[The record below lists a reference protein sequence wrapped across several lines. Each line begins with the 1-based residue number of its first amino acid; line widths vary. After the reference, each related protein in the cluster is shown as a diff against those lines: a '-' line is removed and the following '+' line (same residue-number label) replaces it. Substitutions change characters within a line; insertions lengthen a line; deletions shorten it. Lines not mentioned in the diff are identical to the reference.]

1 MRARFNPSDFSHL
14 NNAGYYG
21 WWIFGG
27 DDDSTCTDHK
37 GILATAGSKVSCSAL
52 AAKQKEID
60 AKTTQLR
67 SAAAASTQ
75 KAASTAEAVSS
86 AAPSGGWPTVRKGSS
101 GDAVAALHKLLKALG
116 YSISSAEARVEGFG
130 NSTYEAV
137 TKFQQ
142 AKGLGVDG
150 IVGPQTWSALSG
162 KTYTAPAAAPAAPTY
177 DPASLATV
185 DADQDEPFYKQSW
198 FLPVA
203 VGAGLL
209 FFGVPIVLLATR

>member
-1 MRARFNPSDFSHL
+1 MQATFNPSPFSAR
-14 NNAGYYG
+14 NNCGSYAG
-21 WWIFGG
+21 
-27 DDDSTCTDHK
+27 
-37 GILATAGSKVSCSAL
+37 LAL
-52 AAKQKEID
+52 ANPATLKKGNTGSD
-60 AKTTQLR
+60 VKTLQ
-67 SAAAASTQ
+67 
-75 KAASTAEAVSS
+75 
-86 AAPSGGWPTVRKGSS
+86 
-101 GDAVAALHKLLKALG
+101 DLLKKNNFMMPGSTSGQFDEVTYA
-116 YSISSAEARVEGFG
+116 SVINFQSS
-130 NSTYEAV
+130 
-137 TKFQQ
+137 
-142 AKGLGVDG
+142 KGLDIDG